1 MEPRSSEQ
9 VPTPIEYGAQ
19 PVNNETTPSIQPERI
34 EPSAERRQEQVSVHQ
49 ASAAVSNVV
58 QLPTPVQVSP
68 ATDPSTQSGASSN
81 PTVAA
86 DDDLIEKEWVDKA
99 KEIIVTTRDDP
110 AKREREVGK
119 LQSDYLKKR
128 YGKDL
133 GEAA

>member
-9 VPTPIEYGAQ
+9 APTPIEYGPQPAQ
-19 PVNNETTPSIQPERI
+19 NETASGAWPERV
-34 EPSAERRQEQVSVHQ
+34 EPSLERGQEQVNVQQ
-49 ASAAVSNVV
+49 AAAAVSSAV
-58 QLPTPVQVSP
+58 QLPTPIQAVPVADD
-68 ATDPSTQSGASSN
+68 ATQTATSSN
-81 PTVAA
+81 PSVAA

-99 KEIIVTTRDDP
+99 KEIIATTRDDP

-133 GEAA
+133 GEAG